1 MNIHLTTFDDLRG
14 KSVTDLA
21 RKLIKDDN
29 PPDDMIHVFRMDEK
43 GDYKLEP
50 DLIVNNIGKA
60 AEITIKENAEIGPV
74 FVKYT
79 PYPEGLKGTGTN
91 PGPTVDAFK

>member
-21 RKLIKDDN
+21 RKLIKDGN

-50 DLIVNNIGKA
+50 DLIVNNIGEA
-60 AEITIKENAEIGPV
+60 ALITVKEDDKEGPR
-74 FVKYT
+74 FVRYREKPSFLFNKT
-79 PYPEGLKGTGTN
+79 AQETLP
-91 PGPTVDAFK
+91 A